1 VSLLSQLAN
10 SLWSKS
16 IVQYTLNSRIRL
28 IFLFSLR
35 EIGNG
40 PSAMILSYILHGH
53 IPFYS
58 RNPPHPDSLLDS
70 KLKETP
76 DLLNANVDALTAHFA
91 ASRLSYSTQALPVNV
106 LLDTLVRPSVDVEES
121 GNTTNIEWR
130 HVPEKAVPHLVF
142 GDAPRPG
149 GQWTEDPHGASWD
162 IQTLSYAA
170 MLSLPGYSFAD
181 HHRQTTGQDLP
192 SFTRP
197 TRREIADYFQTYP
210 AAVHVDDVFRCGEQ
224 LSGISRTP
232 DGFFIQSL
240 NLKCK
245 RLVLASGIFSEIL
258 PPPPVLQPLLQTQ
271 LTSTI
276 PLLVIGSGFSAA
288 DAIIS
293 ASTDQRILHVFKW
306 SPEDRP
312 SPLRGCHQQAYPEYA
327 GVYRLM
333 KRAALAAASGG
344 KNQRPKYRRGTST
357 GFLESR
363 NWAELYEGVSNVE
376 IIAVETKGDMSEVTF
391 RRQDGSTFSRAA
403 RGLVYAAGRRG
414 TLGYLDSQLRTEVLG
429 HDETD
434 DIAISGQTLR
444 AKALEDLEV
453 APDVYIIG
461 SLTGDSLVRFA
472 YGGCVATAGHLLGS
486 KEGERESRSLCSSVA
501 STRPQSLSLQVMNG
515 MDGHH
520 TFPVNGSAL
529 TRENTTMSKVST
541 NPAPTTVQSWW
552 KTVLHMWRDL
562 TQ

>member
-1 VSLLSQLAN
+1 METDTV
-10 SLWSKS
+10 
-16 IVQYTLNSRIRL
+16 IV
-28 IFLFSLR
+28 
-35 EIGNG
+35 GNG

-53 IPFYS
+53 IPFYA

-70 KLKETP
+70 KLNDSP

-106 LLDTLVRPSVDVEES
+106 LLDTLVRPSVDVDES

-130 HVPEKAVPHLVF
+130 HVPEKAISHLVF

-232 DGFFIQSL
+232 DGFFIQSH

-271 LTSTI
+271 LTPTV

-293 ASTDQRILHVFKW
+293 ASPDQKILHVFKW

-333 KRAALAAASGG
+333 KRAALADTQGG
-344 KNQRPKYRRGTST
+344 KSQRPKYRRGTSSA
-357 GFLESR
+357 FLESR
-363 NWAELYEGVSNVE
+363 NWEELYEGVSNVE
-376 IIAVETKGDMSEVTF
+376 IIAVETKEGLLKVLF
-391 RRQDGSTFSRAA
+391 RREDGATFSRVAG
-403 RGLVYAAGRRG
+403 GLVYAAGRRG

-429 HDETD
+429 HDATD
-434 DIAISGQTLR
+434 DVSISGQTLR
-444 AKALEDLEV
+444 AKALEDMEV

-472 YGGCVATAGHLLGS
+472 YGGCVATAGHLLGH
-486 KEGERESRSLCSSVA
+486 KESDRESRSMCSSVV
-501 STRPQSLSLQVMNG
+501 STRPQSSSLQVMNG

-520 TFPVNGSAL
+520 IFPIDGSAL
-529 TRENTTMSKVST
+529 TREDTALSKVST
-541 NPAPTTVQSWW
+541 TPTPTTLQSWW
-552 KTVLHMWRDL
+552 KTVVGVWRDL

>member
-1 VSLLSQLAN
+1 METDTV
-10 SLWSKS
+10 
-16 IVQYTLNSRIRL
+16 IV
-28 IFLFSLR
+28 
-35 EIGNG
+35 GNG
-40 PSAMILSYILHGH
+40 PSSMILSYILHGH

-70 KLKETP
+70 KLQNNP
-76 DLLNANVDALTAHFA
+76 NLLNADVDALTAHFA

-106 LLDTLVRPSVDVEES
+106 LLDTLVRPSVDVDES
-121 GNTTNIEWR
+121 GSTSNIEWR
-130 HVPEKAVPHLVF
+130 HVPEKAVSHLVF

-181 HHRQTTGQDLP
+181 HHRQATGQDLP
-192 SFTRP
+192 PFTRP
-197 TRREIADYFQTYP
+197 TRREIADYFQAYP

-224 LSGISRTP
+224 LSGISRTA
-232 DGFFIQSL
+232 DGFFIQSH
-240 NLKCK
+240 NLHCK

-258 PPPPVLQPLLQTQ
+258 PPPPMLQPLLQTQ
-271 LTSTI
+271 ITPDV
-276 PLLVIGSGFSAA
+276 PLLVIGSGFSGA

-293 ASTDQRILHVFKW
+293 ASKNQKILHVFKW

-333 KRAALAAASGG
+333 KRAALAAASEG
-344 KNQRPKYRRGTST
+344 KSQRPKYRRGTST

-363 NWAELYEGVSNVE
+363 NWDEVYEGLSNVE
-376 IIAVETKGDMSEVTF
+376 IIDVKTKDDMAEVTF
-391 RRQDGSTFSRAA
+391 RRQDGSTFSRPV

-414 TLGYLDSQLRTEVLG
+414 TLSYLDSQLRTEVLG
-429 HDETD
+429 HDKVNNV
-434 DIAISGQTLR
+434 AISGQTLR

-486 KEGERESRSLCSSVA
+486 KDGERESRSICSSVV
-501 STRPQSLSLQVMNG
+501 STRPQSASLQVMNG

-520 TFPVNGSAL
+520 IYPANGTDL
-529 TRENTTMSKVST
+529 TREDTLSKVST
-541 NPAPTTVQSWW
+541 APAPTTVQSWW
-552 KTVLHMWRDL
+552 TTIVHLWRDL